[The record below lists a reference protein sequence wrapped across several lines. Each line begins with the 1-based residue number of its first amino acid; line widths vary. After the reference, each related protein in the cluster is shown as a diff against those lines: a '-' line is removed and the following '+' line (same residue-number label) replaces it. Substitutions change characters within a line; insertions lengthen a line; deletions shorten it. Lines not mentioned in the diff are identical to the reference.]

1 MKESSKAGYNLA
13 AIVAQFNIQGQVA
26 TIQPHGSGH
35 IHDTFRVTNAQAD
48 SPAYLLQRV
57 NHHVFKNVPALME
70 NIQVVTN
77 HLRKKLRALPN
88 ANPEKEVLTL
98 IPTQSGQF
106 YYTDADG
113 NYWRLYY
120 FLENTRTYDIV
131 ETPRQAYEGGKA
143 FGKFQRLLADL
154 PVTQLQETIP
164 DFHNIENRLRL
175 FHEAIAKDPV
185 GRVKEVQPEIQA
197 IETRVATM
205 STVLQLGRAGQIP
218 LRITHNDTKFNN
230 VLLDAH
236 NKAQCVIDL
245 DTVMPGYVAYDFGD
259 AIRTT
264 VNTAAEDEK
273 DLSKIEVDLALFRGF
288 TEGFLA
294 ETGGFLLR
302 TELTSLAYGVLL
314 LPYIMGLRF
323 LTDYID
329 GDNYYKIHF
338 PEHNLQRARAQLQL
352 VRKLE
357 ANFKEIM
364 AIILEVAQVQNRVA
378 VEGN

>member
-1 MKESSKAGYNLA
+1 MKESSKTGYNLA
-13 AIVAQFNIQGQVA
+13 AIVGQFNIQGQA
-26 TIQPHGSGH
+26 AAIEPHGSGH
-35 IHDTFRVTNAQAD
+35 IHDTFRVINAEAGAPD
-48 SPAYLLQRV
+48 YLLQRV

-70 NIQVVTN
+70 NIQVVTK
-77 HLRKKLRALPN
+77 HLREKLSALPQ

-98 IPTQSGQF
+98 VPTQSGQW

-113 NYWRLYY
+113 NYWRVYY
-120 FLENTRTYDIV
+120 FLDNTRTYDIV
-131 ETPRQAYEGGKA
+131 ENAQQAYQGGKA

-154 PVTQLQETIP
+154 PVNQLHETIP
-164 DFHNIENRLRL
+164 NFHNIESRLRL
-175 FHEAIAKDPV
+175 FREAMAKDPI
-185 GRVKEVQPEIQA
+185 GRVKAVQPEIQA
-197 IETRVATM
+197 IEERIATM
-205 STVLQLGRAGQIP
+205 RTVLNLGESGQIP
-218 LRITHNDTKFNN
+218 PRITHNDTKFNN
-230 VLLDAH
+230 VLLDAN

-273 DLSKIEVDLALFRGF
+273 DLSKIKVDLTLFRGF
-288 TEGFLA
+288 TEGFLS
-294 ETGGFLLR
+294 ETGAFLSR

-352 VRKLE
+352 VKNLE
-357 ANFKEIM
+357 VHFKEMM
-364 AIILEVAQVQNRVA
+364 AIILEVARVQDQVA
-378 VEGN
+378 VAGE

>member
-1 MKESSKAGYNLA
+1 MKESSKAGDNLA
-13 AIVAQFNIQGQVA
+13 AVVREFSIRGQVA
-26 TIQPHGSGH
+26 DIHPHGSGH
-35 IHDTFRVTNAQAD
+35 IHDTYRVKNGQPGCPD
-48 SPAYLLQRV
+48 YLLQRV

-70 NIQVVTN
+70 NIQVVTK
-77 HLRKKLRALPN
+77 HLRDKLSTLPE

-98 IPTQSGQF
+98 VPTQAGHWYF
-106 YYTDADG
+106 TDADG
-113 NYWRLYY
+113 NYWRVYL
-120 FLENTRTYDIV
+120 FLDNTRSYDIV
-131 ETPRQAYEGGKA
+131 ETPQQAYEGGKA
-143 FGKFQRLLADL
+143 FGKFQQLLADL
-154 PVTQLQETIP
+154 PVNLLHETIP
-164 DFHNIENRLRL
+164 NFHNIESRLRL
-175 FHEAIAKDPV
+175 FREAITKDPV
-185 GRVKEVQPEIQA
+185 GRVKEVQPEIEA
-197 IETRVATM
+197 VENRIATM
-205 STVLQLGRAGQIP
+205 STVLNLGQAGQIP

-230 VLLDAH
+230 VLLDAQ

-273 DLSKIEVDLALFRGF
+273 DLSKIKVDLALFRGF

-294 ETGGFLLR
+294 ETGAFLSR

-352 VRKLE
+352 VSVLE
-357 ANFKEIM
+357 DNFKEMM
-364 AIILEVAQVQNRVA
+364 AIILEVAQARNQVA